1 MPLLRWVYSSSLAH
15 DRIDQLYHLVLV
27 FAPMALLFVT
37 TAIAT
42 PIVLARKRERAL
54 LAGAAVV
61 VPLQLMADLIV
72 KGHPLVV
79 GAAQSAGGIL
89 LAVVVLAAAA
99 GRHEAF
105 RTIGRIA
112 VASLPALALALPFAI
127 GVLTGGDASALL
139 AAALAI
145 ACLGLYVVA
154 GCLLWPSVLG
164 RFPILSTLA
173 SRLRARPRSVD

>member
-1 MPLLRWVYSSSLAH
+1 MVSLPGLVRDLETGGDREAADYVARVSTFSLAVVFPLLAAAAAFGLPLLRWVFSSSLAH

-99 GRHEAF
+99 
-105 RTIGRIA
+105 
-112 VASLPALALALPFAI
+112 
-127 GVLTGGDASALL
+127 
-139 AAALAI
+139 
-145 ACLGLYVVA
+145 
-154 GCLLWPSVLG
+154 